1 MGGGSSSNIESS
13 SPTSS
18 VESSKTSSS
27 SSSGGGTGSSSSS
40 SSSSKEEG
48 SSSQTSSAAAVTFGT
63 AENPWTV
70 AQLVEYG
77 KQIGKGNYSPQQTY
91 VKGYV
96 VGSVT
101 KSNQNANT
109 YQFEIADTKGD
120 STKAKVWWAL
130 YESGEPYTNDV
141 VIINGY
147 VQNYNDTI
155 ELSTSKN
162 GQASENSIASI
173 TRGESSITT
182 KAGEGTTIIIDE
194 SKTSG
199 TNLSTFTFS
208 VSVSEGYKLSYVK
221 VNGEEVTESE
231 GKYTGTIKG
240 DTTVESFAIST
251 SADTSSVAIDYK
263 TNFETYAKDW
273 SNSYVEHKVSGSDLG
288 ITNASVTTIFSRASK
303 QSQTITDMPVAAPSS
318 GPKSK
323 TDKTPVAPTVYVT
336 ISVADKNISGVTF
349 TLTQWSKKTFNS
361 MYIEYTTDNSQ
372 WTMVEG
378 VGFKD
383 ASTAKFENTLT
394 ASSIQ
399 NAVAIRLVLGTTST
413 SNVQVG
419 IESANLTLVDAP
431 AA

>member
-1 MGGGSSSNIESS
+1 M
-13 SPTSS
+13 
-18 VESSKTSSS
+18 ESSKTSSS
-27 SSSGGGTGSSSSS
+27 SSSGGSTGSSSSS

-120 STKAKVWWAL
+120 STKAKVRWAL

-182 KAGEGTTIIIDE
+182 KAGEGTTITIDE

-263 TNFETYAKDW
+263 TNFETYANDW

-288 ITNASVTTIFSRASK
+288 ITNASVTTVFSRACK
-303 QSQTITDMPVAAPSS
+303 QTGTITDMPVVAPST
-318 GPKSK
+318 GKKPI
-323 TDKTPVAPTVYVT
+323 APTVYVT

-349 TLTQWSKKTFNS
+349 TLKQWSEKKKFNS

-383 ASTAKFENTLT
+383 ASTAKFEGTLT
-394 ASSIQ
+394 ASNIQ